1 MTTLPIEAVREE
13 FLDAFGEGPVVL
25 SAPTGSGKST
35 AVPRWCPGRV
45 LVIEP
50 RRVACQS
57 LARRVADLE
66 GVTLG
71 HEVGFHVRDNK
82 TARDDTRILFVT
94 PGMALRMLD
103 DVAGYDAVILDELH
117 ERSLETD
124 LLLVLL
130 RSRPGGL
137 VAMSATLEADRVA
150 AYLGARHVEGK
161 SRTHPVDIRYRP
173 GGVLL
178 PDREQL
184 TSRVAA
190 AVDETRD
197 LPGDVLVFLPG
208 KGEIAAI
215 RDVLRGDDHVVELH
229 GGLSLDKQA
238 AAFARAPRG
247 RRKVVLATNVA
258 ETSLTIVG
266 IGVVIDSGL
275 VRRTHFHK
283 DRGYLTVSPIAMDSA
298 DQRAGR
304 AGRTGPGVCLR
315 LFSEAARL
323 EAVTPPAIHREALT
337 PLVLSAAAA
346 HADARHLDFL
356 DAPKDYALEAAFAEL
371 TALGA
376 LDVDGVLTDRG
387 RSMFGFPLDA
397 ALGRLLIEAQR
408 TGCLDDAIDLVA
420 ALAVQR
426 PLFDRVRP
434 QHEEDDLRIGGC
446 DAVAVIRAVRIGEAR
461 RHGLG
466 AFALREA
473 RATAKRLR
481 RVFGVAVPADAD
493 PEIDRRRLAETAMA
507 ADPRMVHVARRR
519 KGRVAWSNG
528 GTEIEL
534 GRESA
539 ANARVQAKDDIDAVV
554 VLGTHA
560 LGLGRRDAKV
570 LATAVMPVPLPW
582 LAGAGLGRDRL
593 AGVSLEK
600 RKILVHV
607 ERVYAKKVIAT
618 RDEVPRGVMAREAIR
633 DLVLRGAL
641 FKKARAIS
649 RERLA
654 LTALAGHLG
663 LGGSGA
669 GGARSRA
676 APPPEYGD
684 WLLGH
689 LEELGVEASADLA
702 LLSLDDVCFPDVPF
716 EVRHVLD
723 QDYPRQ
729 VTTGDATYRVE
740 YDVPKRRVFLH
751 LVKGTRKKPPPRSW
765 LPRFEGFRITIEAGG
780 TMHALR

>member
-1 MTTLPIEAVREE
+1 VTTLPIEAVRGD
-13 FLDAFGEGPVVL
+13 FLEAFEGGSVVL

-57 LARRVADLE
+57 LARRVAELE

-82 TARDDTRILFVT
+82 KARDDTRILFVT

-103 DVAGYDAVILDELH
+103 RVARYDAVILDELH

-124 LLLVLL
+124 LLLALL
-130 RSRPGGL
+130 RGRAKGL

-150 AYLGARHVEGK
+150 TYLDARHIEGH
-161 SRTHPVDIRYRP
+161 SRTYPVDIRYSA

-184 TSRVAA
+184 SSRVAA
-190 AVDETRD
+190 AITATAD

-208 KGEIAAI
+208 KGEIAAVH
-215 RDVLRGDDHVVELH
+215 DALHGKDYVVELH
-229 GGLSLDKQA
+229 GGLSLDHQA
-238 AAFARAPRG
+238 KAFSPAPRG

-275 VRRTHFHK
+275 VRRTHFHR

-304 AGRTGPGVCLR
+304 AGRTGPGVCIR

-323 EAVTPPAIHREALT
+323 EATTPPAMHREALT

-346 HADARHLDFL
+346 GVDARRLEFL
-356 DAPKDYALEAAFAEL
+356 DAPKAYAMDAAYAELSALEGLDAA
-371 TALGA
+371 GA
-376 LDVDGVLTDRG
+376 ITDRG
-387 RSMFGFPLDA
+387 RAMFGLPLDA
-397 ALGRLLIEAQR
+397 ALGRLLIEAER
-408 TGCLDDAIDLVA
+408 TSCLDDAIDLVA
-420 ALAVQR
+420 TLALQR
-426 PLFDRVRP
+426 PLFERGRP
-434 QHEEDDLRIGGC
+434 AHEEDDLRGGAC
-446 DAVAVIRAVRIGEAR
+446 DAVAAIRAVRIGDPR
-461 RHGLG
+461 RHGLN

-473 RATAKRLR
+473 RANAKRLHHA
-481 RVFGVAVPADAD
+481 FGTKPPADAD
-493 PEIDRRRLAETAMA
+493 AKVDRRRLAETAMA

-519 KGRVAWSNG
+519 KRRVAWSNG

-539 ANARVQAKDDIDAVV
+539 AHEKEDAEAII

-560 LGLGRRDAKV
+560 LGLGRRDVKV
-570 LATAVMPVPLPW
+570 LATSVMPVPLPW
-582 LAGAGLGRDRL
+582 LVGAGLGRDRL
-593 AGVSLEK
+593 AGVTLER
-600 RKILVHV
+600 RKIHV
-607 ERVYAKKVIAT
+607 RIERVYAKKVIAV
-618 RDEVPRGVMAREAIR
+618 REDVPHGAMAREAIR

-641 FKKARAIS
+641 FKKARSIS
-649 RERLA
+649 ADHLVA
-654 LTALAGHLG
+654 TALAGHLG
-663 LGGSGA
+663 LSA
-669 GGARSRA
+669 GGAPTAGPSN
-676 APPPEYGD
+676 YGE
-684 WLLGH
+684 WLLAR
-689 LEELGVEASADLA
+689 LEELGVEAAGDLA
-702 LLSLDDVCFPDVPF
+702 LLSLDDVTFPDVPF

-723 QDYPRQ
+723 QEYPRE

-740 YDVPKRRVFLH
+740 YDVPKRRVLLH
-751 LVKGTRKKPPPRSW
+751 MVKGMRKKPPPRSW

>member
-1 MTTLPIEAVREE
+1 MTTLPIEAVRGD
-13 FLDAFGEGPVVL
+13 FLDAFEGGPVVL

-45 LVIEP
+45 LVVEP

-57 LARRVADLE
+57 LARRVAELE

-82 TARDDTRILFVT
+82 QARADTRILFVT

-103 DVAGYDAVILDELH
+103 RVAGYDAVILDELH

-124 LLLVLL
+124 LLLALL
-130 RSRPGGL
+130 RGRAKGL

-150 AYLGARHVEGK
+150 TYLGARHVEGH
-161 SRTHPVDIRYRP
+161 SRTYPVDIRYSA

-184 TSRVAA
+184 PSRVADAVA
-190 AVDETRD
+190 ATAD

-208 KGEIAAI
+208 KGEIAAV
-215 RDVLRGDDHVVELH
+215 RDALHGKDHVVELH
-229 GGLSLDKQA
+229 GGLSLDQQGK
-238 AAFARAPRG
+238 AFSPAPRG

-258 ETSLTIVG
+258 ETSVTIVG

-275 VRRTHFHK
+275 VRRTHFHR
-283 DRGYLTVSPIAMDSA
+283 DRGYLTVSPIALDSA

-304 AGRTGPGVCLR
+304 AGRTGPGVCIR

-323 EAVTPPAIHREALT
+323 ESVTPPAIHREALT
-337 PLVLSAAAA
+337 PLVLSAAVAG
-346 HADARHLDFL
+346 ADARSIEFL
-356 DAPKDYALEAAFAEL
+356 DAPKEYALDAAFAEL
-371 TALGA
+371 SVLGG
-376 LDVDGVLTDRG
+376 LDEEGRITDRG
-387 RSMFGFPLDA
+387 RAMFGLPLDA
-397 ALGRLLIEAQR
+397 ALGRLLIEAER
-408 TGCLDDAIDLVA
+408 TSCLDDAIDLVA
-420 ALAVQR
+420 TLALQR
-426 PLFDRVRP
+426 PLFERARP
-434 QHEEDDLRIGGC
+434 VHEEDDLRSCGC
-446 DAVAVIRAVRIGEAR
+446 DAVAAIRAVRMGDAR
-461 RHGLG
+461 RHALS

-473 RATAKRLR
+473 RANAKRLHR
-481 RVFGVAVPADAD
+481 AFGTKPPADAD
-493 PEIDRRRLAETAMA
+493 ARIDRRRLAETAMA

-519 KGRVAWSNG
+519 KRRVAWSNG

-539 ANARVQAKDDIDAVV
+539 AQGRLSEEKKDEVEAIV

-570 LATAVMPVPLPW
+570 LATSVMPVPLPW
-582 LAGAGLGRDRL
+582 LVGAGLGRDRL
-593 AGVSLEK
+593 AGVTYEK
-600 RKILVHV
+600 RKIQVRI
-607 ERVYAKKVIAT
+607 ERVYAKKVIDT
-618 RDEVPRGVMAREAIR
+618 REDVPHGAMAREAIR
-633 DLVLRGAL
+633 DLVLRGKL

-649 RERLA
+649 AERIVA
-654 LTALAGHLG
+654 TALAGHLG
-663 LGGSGA
+663 LSVGGTASTDY
-669 GGARSRA
+669 S
-676 APPPEYGD
+676 E
-684 WLLGH
+684 WLLEH
-689 LEELGVEASADLA
+689 LEGLGVEASGDLA
-702 LLSLDDVCFPDVPF
+702 LLSLDDVTFPDVPF

-723 QDYPRQ
+723 QEYPRE

-740 YDVPKRRVFLH
+740 YDVPKRRVLLH
-751 LVKGTRKKPPPRSW
+751 MFKGTRKKPPPRSW